1 MKHIRA
7 RRSLLKGAAAGLAAS
22 WAGRTLAQT
31 TKAGPPASPEG
42 TAGPASPPSQAAMGP
57 VSAYAADGKIW
68 VRIGE
73 QAFTCYRA
81 DAAQKYPYFY
91 PLLGPASGLPMTE
104 ETCLP
109 WPHHR
114 SIFLACDRVNGDN
127 YWQEGNDRGQIVS
140 RGPVVAAEDAQRAVI
155 TDRCDWRRPG
165 QPPVMEDGR
174 TFTVRVLPPD
184 VRCIDA
190 DITIRALVDVRIEK
204 TNHSLFA
211 IRVARGLTP
220 LAGGTLV
227 NANGHR
233 GEKETDG
240 DVGPWCGFAGSR
252 LGVAESIVLMD
263 HPGNPWFPCRWSTRD
278 YGFISP
284 TPFFWLDER
293 GWTLP
298 AGRTVH
304 LRYRVL
310 AAAGPIDIDR
320 MNEIHAEWADKA

>member
-1 MKHIRA
+1 MKHLPA
-7 RRSLLKGAAAGLAAS
+7 RRRLLQGAAAGLAAS
-22 WAGRTLAQT
+22 WAGQALARTATDAAAASSGGTTGPALAPAPPA
-31 TKAGPPASPEG
+31 AGPL
-42 TAGPASPPSQAAMGP
+42 
-57 VSAYAADGKIW
+57 SAYAADGKIW
-68 VRIGE
+68 VRAGE
-73 QAFTCYRA
+73 QAITCYRA

-91 PLLGPASGLPMTE
+91 PLIGPASGLPMTD

-114 SIFLACDRVNGDN
+114 SIFLACDRVNGEN

-140 RGPVVAAEDAQRAVI
+140 RGPVVAAESAQTVVI

-165 QPPVMEDGR
+165 EPPVMEDGR
-174 TFTVRVLPPD
+174 TFTVGMLSPD
-184 VRCIDA
+184 ALCIDA
-190 DITIRALVDVRIEK
+190 DITLRALVDVRIEK

-211 IRVARGLTP
+211 VRVARGLTP

-227 NANGHR
+227 NANGHQ

-240 DVGPWCGFAGSR
+240 DVGPWCGCFGSR
-252 LGVAESIVLMD
+252 LGVTESIVLMD

-298 AGRTVH
+298 AGKTAH

-310 AAAGPIDIDR
+310 AAAGPIEIDR
-320 MNEIHAEWADKA
+320 MNRIHADWADKA